1 MKKYIKPTMKL
12 LEIER
17 ERVLWLV
24 MSSNSHIQYI

>member
-17 ERVLWLV
+17 EGVEWLV